1 MRGPLNDQSMLMR
14 SASLILFLCL
24 IFSGCTPTVRLYF
37 VRHAEKSSSPAGDPD
52 LTEAGRQRAEAL
64 ARILKRH
71 GIEAIHSTDTRR
83 TRQTAAPLSEAV
95 SVPVRL
101 YSQDTVQRFLYRL
114 MDEERNALVV
124 GHSNTVL
131 GMIRSLG
138 LEPSKMEIKDHEYD
152 NLFLVTMKP
161 KNGLGGYNLNLRE
174 RTYGRKSVPGPVSAP
189 PMQR

>member
-1 MRGPLNDQSMLMR
+1 MNDQSMLMR
-14 SASLILFLCL
+14 SASLILLLCL

-95 SVPVRL
+95 GVPVRL
-101 YSQDTVQRFLYRL
+101 YSQDTVQRFLYAL
-114 MDEERNALVV
+114 MDAERNALVV

-138 LEPSKMEIKDHEYD
+138 LEPSEMEIKDHEYG

-161 KNGLGGYNLNLRE
+161 KNGLGGYDLNLKE